1 MTNEEILEQLNER
14 YSQLLSIR
22 AAMTEILPAVVDYVA
37 GLANFKKAFPEL
49 AESYATAKSALEA
62 ADEAMAEIKA
72 NWVARAIGNEWCA
85 PGEQLVYEDVT
96 YEVIQGHNAQ
106 FGWEPDITPALFRRV
121 SDPSVIEDWVQ
132 PTGAH
137 DAYAK
142 GVKVRHIGKVWE
154 SLIDNNVWEPG
165 AVGTEALWK
174 EVDE

>member
-49 AESYATAKSALEA
+49 AESYASAKSELET
-62 ADEAMAEIKA
+62 ADEAMAEIKT
-72 NWVARAIGNEWCA
+72 NWVARALGNEWCA
-85 PGEQLVYEDVT
+85 PGEVLVYEDAT

-106 FGWEPDITPALFRRV
+106 FGWEPDITPALFRRKA
-121 SDPSVIEDWVQ
+121 DPGDEWPEFVQ

-137 DAYAK
+137 DCYNK
-142 GVKVRHIGKVWE
+142 GDKVTFESKHYI
-154 SLIDNNVWEPG
+154 SLIDNNSWSPSAYPQGWQLVE
-165 AVGTEALWK
+165 
-174 EVDE
+174 

>member
-49 AESYATAKSALEA
+49 AESYASAKSELET
-62 ADEAMAEIKA
+62 ADEAMAEIKT
-72 NWVARAIGNEWCA
+72 NWVARALGNEWCA
-85 PGEQLVYEDVT
+85 PGEELVYEDAT

-106 FGWEPDITPALFRRV
+106 FGWEPDITPALFRRKA
-121 SDPSVIEDWVQ
+121 DPGDEWPEFVH

-137 DAYAK
+137 DAYHK
-142 GVKVRHIGKVWE
+142 GDKVTFEGEHYI
-154 SLIDNNVWEPG
+154 SLIDNNSWSPSEYPAGWEIVP
-165 AVGTEALWK
+165 
-174 EVDE
+174 

>member
-22 AAMTEILPAVVDYVA
+22 AAMSGILPAVLDYVA
-37 GLANFKKAFPEL
+37 GLPGFKEAYPDL
-49 AESYATAKSALEA
+49 SESYESAKSDLDD

-121 SDPSVIEDWVQ
+121 ADPGDEWPEWVQ

-137 DAYAK
+137 DCYNK
-142 GVKVRHIGKVWE
+142 GDKVTFEGKHYI
-154 SLIDNNVWEPG
+154 SLIDNNSWSPSAYPQGWQLVE
-165 AVGTEALWK
+165 
-174 EVDE
+174 